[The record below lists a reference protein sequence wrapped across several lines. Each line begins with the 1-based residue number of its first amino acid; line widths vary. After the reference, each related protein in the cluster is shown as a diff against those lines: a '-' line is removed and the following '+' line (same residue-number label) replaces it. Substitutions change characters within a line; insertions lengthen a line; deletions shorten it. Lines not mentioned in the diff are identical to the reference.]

1 MVPCVQQRN
10 NKKGRSLAMENSF
23 VINLASVVI
32 LIAFILALIGGR
44 DDEER

>member
-1 MVPCVQQRN
+1 
-10 NKKGRSLAMENSF
+10 MENSF

-32 LIAFILALIGGR
+32 LIAFMLALIGGR